1 MQPAALITGGGSGIG
16 AATAQLLANDGWLV
30 GLIGRR
36 VEPLAQVALETG
48 GIALP
53 GDAADAEHL
62 ATAVSRLTQA
72 GGTLAGL
79 VCCAGSGKSGTA
91 LTQTL
96 EGWEGVVRTNLTA
109 PFLAAQACLPE
120 LIANGGSIVIV
131 SSLAG
136 LRAGPASIAY
146 SSAKAGAI
154 QLARCLAVDHGPHG
168 VRSNVVCPG
177 WVRTP
182 MADDAL
188 SELAADHGGLD
199 GAYAKATSLAPD
211 RRPATGD
218 EVAETIAW
226 LLSKK
231 ASGIN
236 GATITVDGGAHV
248 VDAESVVFL
257 PPTP

>member
-1 MQPAALITGGGSGIG
+1 MRPAALITGGGSGIG
-16 AATAQLLANDGWLV
+16 AATARLLAADGWLV
-30 GLIGRR
+30 GLVGRR
-36 VEPLAQVALETG
+36 VEPLAHVALEIG
-48 GIALP
+48 GIAVP
-53 GDAADAEHL
+53 GDAADAGHL
-62 ATAVSRLTQA
+62 ATAVSHLTEA
-72 GGTLAGL
+72 GGTLVGL

-96 EGWEGVVRTNLTA
+96 EGWDGVLRTNLTA
-109 PFLAAQACLPE
+109 PFLAAQACLPD
-120 LIANGGSIVIV
+120 LITNNGSIVIV

-188 SELAADHGGLD
+188 GDLAADLGGLD
-199 GAYAKATSLAPD
+199 DAYTKATSLAPD
-211 RRPATGD
+211 RRPATAD
-218 EVAETIAW
+218 EVAETIVW